1 METIEQ
7 YKENNYSIIPCK
19 KNSRVPIGKD
29 WQNTEHAFNPGDNIG
44 LHLLEHI
51 DIDIDNPV
59 CHRFLIDIKTRGC
72 AIYGRESNPES
83 HLLFKG
89 KAEFKKWTM
98 HDCFEPWFK
107 DYRKKGTI
115 LEIRSGHGKQ
125 SIAPGSIID
134 DENVRWDR
142 FIEPEQY
149 PGDIRKDIELVV
161 FKTMLSILYPKQG
174 KRDDFCYAIACLLKK
189 WGAWEEDLINTFI

>member
-7 YKENNYSIIPCK
+7 YKENNYPIIPCK
-19 KNSRVPIGKD
+19 GNSRVPIGKD
-29 WQNTEHAFNPGDNIG
+29 WQNTEHAFKPGDNIG

-51 DIDIDNPV
+51 DIDIDNPT
-59 CHRFLIDIKTRGC
+59 CHKFLKLIKTRGC
-72 AIYGRESNPES
+72 AIYGRQSNPES

-89 KAEFKKWTM
+89 KTEFKKWTM
-98 HDCFEPWFK
+98 HDSFEPWFK
-107 DYRKKGTI
+107 DYRKKATI

-134 DENVRWDR
+134 GELVRWDKY
-142 FIEPEQY
+142 IEPGEYQ
-149 PGDIRKDIELVV
+149 GDLRKDIELVV
-161 FKTMLSILYPKQG
+161 FATMLSIIYPKKG